1 MQKAKNIFKE
11 FFILMLI
18 VTAITLIFL
27 IILYGYNP
35 TTKIV
40 PNKISYQTPENIN
53 SEIQS
58 IADTQSSTPVTIT
71 YELDETQINNS
82 KKDGSYNSGKQNP
95 FAKPKVEESQD
106 TEDSENTNEN
116 NNNNKN
122 TTSENNNTSTKNNET
137 RYLPSTSGK

>member
-11 FFILMLI
+11 FFILMIILA
-18 VTAITLIFL
+18 TITLIFL

-35 TTKIV
+35 TKKIV

-53 SEIQS
+53 SEIES
-58 IADTQSSTPVTIT
+58 IADTQNSTPVTIT

-82 KKDGSYNSGKQNP
+82 KKAGSYNSGKQNP
-95 FAKPKVEESQD
+95 FAKPEVEEGKNS
-106 TEDSENTNEN
+106 EDSTNED